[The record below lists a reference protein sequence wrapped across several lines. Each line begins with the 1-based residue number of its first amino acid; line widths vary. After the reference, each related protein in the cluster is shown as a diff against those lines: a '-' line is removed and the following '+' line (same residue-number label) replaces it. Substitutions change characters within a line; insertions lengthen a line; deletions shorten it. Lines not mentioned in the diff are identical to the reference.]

1 MDGSGD
7 YQTTWSKSDK
17 ERQIYY
23 LYIEYKIWYKLTYLQ
38 NRNRLTDFENKVTE
52 GEGGSEKLGAEN

>member
-38 NRNRLTDFENKVTE
+38 NRNRLTDFENKLKVTK
-52 GEGGSEKLGAEN
+52 GEGGSEKLGA